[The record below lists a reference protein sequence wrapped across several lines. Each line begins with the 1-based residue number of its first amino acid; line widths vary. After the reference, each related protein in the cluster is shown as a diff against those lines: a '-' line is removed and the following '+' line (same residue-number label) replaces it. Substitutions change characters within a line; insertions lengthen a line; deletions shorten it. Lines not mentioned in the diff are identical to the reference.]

1 MNTTGFPPL
10 PLRYRLAWMLLWF
23 ALLGALA
30 LFGGHS
36 PVPTSAATLPP
47 LRQAGLPG
55 AEAGGGEPTHDRARS
70 GGAAAAGAAF
80 RQP

>member
-1 MNTTGFPPL
+1 MNTTGLVRL

-30 LFGGHS
+30 VFGGR
-36 PVPTSAATLPP
+36 SAAPAVTRPQ
-47 LRQAGLPG
+47 LRQAGLSG

-70 GGAAAAGAAF
+70 GGAAATGAAF

>member
-1 MNTTGFPPL
+1 MSTTGFPRL

-36 PVPTSAATLPP
+36 PAPAASTTLPQ
-47 LRQAGLPG
+47 LRQAGLSG
-55 AEAGGGEPTHDRARS
+55 TEAGRGEPTQDRARS
-70 GGAAAAGAAF
+70 GGGAATGAAF